1 MKRLALFFGCWLALM
16 ASASAHVVT
25 QLYAETKGTPDA
37 WSMEVLFEAGFAVPA
52 VREDPVA
59 AAPDRQWLLA
69 KGPAGW
75 AELRAE
81 AERYLRESLSVEA
94 AGQAVEWK
102 ATFVDF
108 GTDPPAFPVLL
119 TNGAYLRIKVDPVEP
134 AAEPITLKW
143 AAGENRPTFILKTA
157 GAGGGYL
164 TLEPG
169 HSGTIGG
176 AAGRPDAER
185 TPTEG
190 ALVTSFKQGFLHVVP
205 KGWDHVLFVLGLFF
219 YRRKWRPL
227 LSQSLAFTAA
237 HTVTLGL
244 AAAGI
249 VKVSGNWVEPVIAL
263 SLVAVALENLRAS
276 KEADGRVRLAI
287 VFGFGLIHGL
297 GFAGALS
304 VWLKPGDEFLPS
316 LLMANLGVE
325 AAQAA
330 LLAVAWVVTI
340 GWSRTTAYRWVRL
353 AACLGI
359 AAIGSWWAF
368 ERIFL

>member
-1 MKRLALFFGCWLALM
+1 VTRFALVLGCWLAFALT
-16 ASASAHVVT
+16 ASAHVVT
-25 QLYAETKGTPDA
+25 QLYAESKGKPGA
-37 WSMEVLFEAGFAVPA
+37 WSMEVLFEAGFAVPS

-59 AAPDRQWLLA
+59 AAPDREWLLA
-69 KGPAGW
+69 QGPDGW
-75 AELRAE
+75 AVLRTE
-81 AERYLRESLSVEA
+81 AERYLRESLSVES
-94 AGQAVEWK
+94 AGQAVKWK
-102 ATFVDF
+102 ATFIDF
-108 GTDPPAFPVLL
+108 DSDPPVFPVLL
-119 TNGAYLRIKVDPVEP
+119 TNGAYLRIKVDPVNSVTE
-134 AAEPITLKW
+134 AVILKW

-157 GAGGGYL
+157 GEEGGYL

-169 HSGTIGG
+169 TKGVVGLAGSAGG
-176 AAGRPDAER
+176 EARGSM
-185 TPTEG
+185 
-190 ALVTSFKQGFLHVVP
+190 VTTFSQGFLHVVP

-219 YRRKWRPL
+219 YRRKWWPL

-276 KEADGRVRLAI
+276 KEADSRARLAI
-287 VFGFGLIHGL
+287 VFGFGLTHGL

-304 VWLKPGDEFLPS
+304 VWLKPGEGFLSS

-325 AAQAA
+325 VAQAA
-330 LLAVAWVVTI
+330 LLAGAWILTI
-340 GWSRTTAYRWVRL
+340 GWNHTSAYRRVRL

-359 AAIGSWWAF
+359 SGIGSWWAF
-368 ERIFL
+368 ERIFG

>member
-1 MKRLALFFGCWLALM
+1 MEIPRLLRIVFLLILSVCAAP
-16 ASASAHVVT
+16 AHVVT
-25 QLYAETKGTPDA
+25 QLYAESKGTPDA

-52 VREDPVA
+52 IREDPVA

-69 KGPAGW
+69 QGPDGW
-75 AELRAE
+75 AALRTE
-81 AERYLRESLSVEA
+81 AERYLRESLSVES
-94 AGQAVEWK
+94 AGQPVEWL
-102 ATFVDF
+102 ATFIDF
-108 GTDPPAFPVLL
+108 DSDPPGFPVLL
-119 TNGAYLRIKVDPVEP
+119 TNGAYLRIKVVPMRPV
-134 AAEPITLKW
+134 AEPVSLKW
-143 AAGENRPTFILKTA
+143 SAGESRPTFILKTA
-157 GAGGGYL
+157 GAEGGYL

-169 HSGTIGG
+169 GSGTVGG
-176 AAGRPDAER
+176 GVAEEPQ
-185 TPTEG
+185 THGT
-190 ALVTSFKQGFLHVVP
+190 LVTAFRQGFLHVVP

-249 VKVSGNWVEPVIAL
+249 VRVSGNWVEPVIAL

-304 VWLKPGDEFLPS
+304 VWLKPGEGFLPS

-325 AAQAA
+325 TAQAA
-330 LLAVAWVVTI
+330 LLAGAWVLTI
-340 GWSRTTAYRWVRL
+340 GWNRTPAYRWVRL

-359 AAIGSWWAF
+359 AGIGSWWAF